1 MNDII
6 IIIGQWIDNLPSGI
20 GAILI
25 LLVGWAIAKLLK
37 LLVPIVLAWLKF
49 DVLSEKIGIKE
60 FLRKGNVRYSASKL
74 IGVFLYWIVM
84 LFALAKAASV
94 LDKRAAETISSWLYA
109 AIPSI
114 LATIITATIGIFIAN
129 FLSITATIGI
139 FIANF
144 LSNFVMTI
152 MSNAG
157 LSSATLVKRLIRVVG
172 YIIVVIMVVEQ
183 LGFESIVNVLLLLLI
198 GSVAL
203 GVAIAIGLGCKDIA
217 RQYVESF
224 LRSLRE
230 RERASHRTDLEG

>member
-37 LLVPIVLAWLKF
+37 LLVPIILAWLKF

-114 LATIITATIGIFIAN
+114 LATI
-129 FLSITATIGI
+129 ITATIGI